1 LDIQVIKA
9 RQLSSAMS
17 AANAIGDHLRTWLV
31 TGSDEGDF
39 VSLAVVSD
47 GSYGI
52 EQGGTDSALGHGSM
66 LMADRVP
73 AATICY
79 QYKRN
84 QAQSAVCGARTQPTP
99 LCRSSAGLVF
109 SFPVTCPGDGT
120 YAIVQDLPL
129 NDRIQAALAVTEA
142 ELKEEMAAAKAILGV

>member
-1 LDIQVIKA
+1 MPDAVADEAFLSTEFTTTIQTRGAAVIKA

-31 TGSDEGDF
+31 AGSAKGDF

-52 EQGGTDSALGHGSM
+52 EE
-66 LMADRVP
+66 
-73 AATICY
+73 
-79 QYKRN
+79 
-84 QAQSAVCGARTQPTP
+84 
-99 LCRSSAGLVF
+99 GLVF

-129 NDRIQAALAVTEA
+129 NDKIKRALAATEA
-142 ELKEEMAAAKAILGV
+142 ELKEEMAAAKEILGVE